1 MAQRELDKLRKLR
14 EEKRRMDSVSKYD
27 GGYAKLT
34 KVGLLTRIMN
44 IKKKAK
50 AAKPTVRKAAKP
62 VKKPIKPTA
71 RKAAKPVKPVRRKP
85 KIVRRK

>member
-1 MAQRELDKLRKLR
+1 MNSVRE
-14 EEKRRMDSVSKYD
+14 YD

-50 AAKPTVRKAAKP
+50 VAKPTVRKAAKP
-62 VKKPIKPTA
+62 VKKPVA